1 MSNDYTQSVLFR
13 VLYLM
18 HHVHSFSKDK
28 SVHAKLAV
36 LNRYPVNGFGPEV
49 ADVAF
54 TTSWGPGYN
63 IKCNF
68 RFAYHAN
75 VLELPNPNELLKLEI
90 AKWVDWLNKE
100 QTINAQ
106 IKLLILQAWEGF
118 FE

>member
-1 MSNDYTQSVLFR
+1 MSNDYTKSVLFR

-18 HHVHSFSKDK
+18 HHVYSFSNNK
-28 SVHAKLAV
+28 SVHAELAI
-36 LNRYPVNGFGPEV
+36 LNRYPVNEFGHEV
-49 ADVAF
+49 ANVTL
-54 TTSWGPGYN
+54 TTSWGHGYN

-75 VLELPNPNELLKLEI
+75 VLELPNPDELLKLEI

-100 QTINAQ
+100 QTIDAQ
-106 IKLLILQAWEGF
+106 IKPLILQAWEGF